1 MMHQLRLVSV
11 VTALLATLSLQA
23 QVYTIKA
30 TTDKPEAIYC
40 KGETI
45 QFAVQFLADGQPQAG
60 TTLKYS
66 LRRDGHE
73 TTSGEV
79 VSAAEPTVISTS
91 LDTPGWAYVM
101 FTPVDKEGK
110 RIAIKEK
117 SSAGVGAMVDPLE
130 LTYAGNCPADF
141 DTFWAQQRAALDAI
155 PLNPRLEPSPVSKD
169 REGKFVAFDVKV
181 DCAGGMPVS
190 GYLVMPVGARPKS
203 LPVVVSY
210 HGAGV
215 RSANKGYRDN
225 AINFDVNAHG
235 IDNGQ
240 PAEFYSTLAD
250 NELKGY
256 AHRGKNDRDQFYF
269 KGMYLRVMRAL
280 DFAKSLPEW
289 NGRDLVV
296 IGGSQGGGQAIVAA
310 GLNPQVTLCVS
321 GVPAL
326 SDHAGTLAKP
336 RRNAGWPRL
345 YAAENDGALTP
356 ENALVAKTA
365 EYFDNVNFARRIR
378 CESYLSTGFID
389 TTCVPTSVYVV
400 FNTLPASIRKEIST
414 TPDAGHGAPN
424 PKGYAR
430 LAEILAKR

>member
-1 MMHQLRLVSV
+1 MKHQRRLLSLIV
-11 VTALLATLSLQA
+11 ALLVTLSLHA

-30 TTDKPEAIYC
+30 TTDKPEAIYK

-45 QFAVQFLADGQPQAG
+45 QFAVQFLVDDQPQAG

-66 LRRDGHE
+66 LRRDGHDAIN
-73 TTSGEV
+73 SEV
-79 VSAAEPTVISTS
+79 ISAAEPVHITTS

-110 RIAIKEK
+110 RIELKAK

-130 LTYAGNCPADF
+130 LRYAGKCPDDF
-141 DTFWAQQRAALDAI
+141 DAFWAQQRATLDAI
-155 PLNPRLEPSPVSKD
+155 PLNPRLEPSPVNKD

-190 GYLVMPVGARPKS
+190 GYLVMPAGAQAKS
-203 LPVVVSY
+203 LPAVVSY

-215 RSANKGYRDN
+215 RSANKSYRDN

-240 PAEFYSTLAD
+240 PAEFYDNLRE

-256 AHRGKNDRDQFYF
+256 PHRDKNDRDQFYF

-280 DFAKSLPEW
+280 DFVKTLPEW
-289 NGRDLVV
+289 NGRDLIV

-310 GLNPQVTLCVS
+310 GLDPQVTLCVS

-326 SDHAGTLAKP
+326 GDHAGTLAKP

-345 YAAENDGALTP
+345 YAAEKDGTLSP
-356 ENALVAKTA
+356 ENAQVAKTA

-378 CESYLSTGFID
+378 CETFLSTGFID

-400 FNTLPASIRKEIST
+400 FNTLPADIRKEIST
-414 TPDAGHGAPN
+414 TPDGGHGAPN

-430 LAEILAKR
+430 LAEVLAKR